1 MRDQRDRDREAC
13 GVRVTPAD
21 VKTEIVYLLGT
32 YAAENMRLSIQEI
45 GTGYLTDPV
54 QIDTAIVLAKT
65 ATHFLETA
73 RLITAGK
80 HPQMDAG
87 LVLLLATDLLERS
100 QA

>member
-1 MRDQRDRDREAC
+1 MS
-13 GVRVTPAD
+13 PAD

-32 YAAENMRLSIQEI
+32 YAAENLRLSAQEI
-45 GTGYLTDPV
+45 GSYYAGDPV
-54 QIDTAIVLAKT
+54 RIEAAIVLAKT

-87 LVLLLATDLLERS
+87 LVLRLATDLLERAKS
-100 QA
+100 